1 MIEIISSKAASPNRL
16 LRKVLRPEEED
27 NVQWLRR
34 NLEASEEHTHVVLV
48 GGTSTASFRLRVAQS
63 HVRHDLVPSY
73 WSHAMLLGRV
83 ARNVGATLV
92 HEIALDPPQGFAF
105 PPPTNA
111 LQRSRLSLYRDPKL
125 FPNIALLR
133 VAVPQQGTLDALESF
148 QRQRAVLDAVDLVI
162 RWLAY
167 VWGVSRS
174 GNPLLDGYGIPSAAM
189 LEIVFGVVGY
199 DLTPGLESR
208 ASCPEAIWQAAKW
221 WHGYYEEQNR
231 VALSGAFHVGHAL

>member
-1 MIEIISSKAASPNRL
+1 MIEIISSTAASPNTL
-16 LRKVLRPEEED
+16 LQETRRAEDEE

-34 NLEASEEHTHVVLV
+34 HLETSEEYTHIVLV
-48 GGTSTASFRLRVAQS
+48 GGTSTASLRLRMAQA

-73 WSHAMLLGRV
+73 WSHAMLLGKV
-83 ARNVGATLV
+83 ARNINATPV
-92 HEIALDPPQGFAF
+92 HEISLDPPQGFVF
-105 PPPTNA
+105 PPPTNG
-111 LQRSRLSLYRDPKL
+111 LQRGRLGQYRDPKP

-133 VAVPQQGTLDALESF
+133 VPVPQQDTLAALESF
-148 QRQRAVLDAVDLVI
+148 QRQRAVLDAVDLII
-162 RWLAY
+162 RWLAF

-174 GNPLLDGYGIPSAAM
+174 GNPLLEGYGMPSAAM
-189 LEIVFGVVGY
+189 LEIVCGVVGY

-231 VALSGAFHVGHAL
+231 LALSGAFHIGHAL